1 MIQLKKTKIPV
12 SESAIEKRLQI
23 IKAQKKLRL
32 VKMQAGYELIRHD
45 LRETREGIALV
56 KDLAK
61 GVNRVMHNTES
72 PRQRVRHL
80 FYNFGLEWLLQ
91 YLRRK

>member
-1 MIQLKKTKIPV
+1 V
-12 SESAIEKRLQI
+12 
-23 IKAQKKLRL
+23 
-32 VKMQAGYELIRHD
+32 
-45 LRETREGIALV
+45 RETREGIKLV
-56 KDLAK
+56 KDMAK
-61 GVNRVMHNTES
+61 GLNSLMHNTES

>member
-1 MIQLKKTKIPV
+1 MIQLKKTKIPS
-12 SESAIEKRLQI
+12 SESAIDRRLQS

-45 LRETREGIALV
+45 VRETREGIKLV
-56 KDLAK
+56 KDMAK
-61 GVNRVMHNTES
+61 GLNSLMHNTES